1 MKEISKERAGE
12 IALAILKDK
21 SRNDRVPDLN
31 DLKRSLGNASKT
43 LGIPPEEL
51 LSFWIKI
58 YSELFSSLLA
68 EAEEVTF
75 GKEVPKQPSPLKMAG
90 DKIKGFIGFKK

>member
-31 DLKRSLGNASKT
+31 DLKRNLGNASKT
-43 LGIPPEEL
+43 LEIPPEEL

-58 YSELFSSLLA
+58 YGEMFSELLSK
-68 EAEEVTF
+68 AEEVTF
-75 GKEVPKQPSPLKMAG
+75 GKEVPKQPSPLKVAG
-90 DKIKGFIGFKK
+90 DKIKGFIGLKK

>member
-21 SRNDRVPDLN
+21 ARNDRVPDVN

-43 LGIPPEEL
+43 LEIPPEEL

-58 YSELFSSLLA
+58 YGEIFSEVLSK
-68 EAEEVTF
+68 AEEVTF
-75 GKEVPKQPSPLKMAG
+75 GKEVPKQPSPLKVIG